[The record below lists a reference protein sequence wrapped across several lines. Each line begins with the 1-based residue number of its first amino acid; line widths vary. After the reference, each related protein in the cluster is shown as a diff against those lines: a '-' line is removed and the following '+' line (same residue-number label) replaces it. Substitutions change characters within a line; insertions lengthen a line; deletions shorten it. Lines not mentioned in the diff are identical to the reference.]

1 IPPPHPSPPLTH
13 GLDVP
18 CLLLPLRGARRRR
31 RRPAR
36 RRSPTMSAPDGQIL
50 AGRFDL
56 VRLLK
61 SSQGVETHLG
71 VDRSSGKQVVVKL
84 VTAGEVP
91 LAVRLR
97 LQHE

>member
-1 IPPPHPSPPLTH
+1 
-13 GLDVP
+13 
-18 CLLLPLRGARRRR
+18 
-31 RRPAR
+31 
-36 RRSPTMSAPDGQIL
+36 MSAPNNHLL

-91 LAVRLR
+91 LA
-97 LQHE
+97 